1 MHRSDSSQ
9 PTFWLARFTRSI
21 GYGRCPCWL
30 PESESSIPIPIPMMN
45 TLTPRSRLLALSGLI
60 RWARP
65 VVGLLVLIGA
75 IALPVRSQPPSQ
87 PSTPPEQPAAPPIT
101 SPTPPT
107 DAPAALTTD
116 PPTEQQPTAPPS
128 AGISDDAIRSVATP
142 PDPPGRSPGLPALQ
156 AMLDR
161 ANLAILGA
169 QPDLAADLYRQVISL
184 AAPDNPQRVVAHL
197 GLGSLLNNQGQMEQA
212 IAQFDEAIKL
222 APNSAIGYALRGL
235 AFYDLERWDESIASL
250 RRAVELDP
258 NNPQIRINL
267 ANSLYERQDNAGTIE
282 QLRAAVELRPD
293 LALYHYNL
301 GMMLEEQG
309 QTDEAI
315 AHYQTAV
322 EIDPADAEIR
332 AALDRLRSRPTSI
345 PDSGTR
351 APSRPDPDRP
361 SAPQ

>member
-1 MHRSDSSQ
+1 
-9 PTFWLARFTRSI
+9 
-21 GYGRCPCWL
+21 
-30 PESESSIPIPIPMMN
+30 MMN
-45 TLTPRSRLLALSGLI
+45 TLMRRSRLLALSGLL
-60 RWARP
+60 RWTRP
-65 VVGLLVLIGA
+65 VVGWLVLIGA

-87 PSTPPEQPAAPPIT
+87 PSTPPEPLAAPPIT

-107 DAPAALTTD
+107 DS
-116 PPTEQQPTAPPS
+116 PTEPQPTAPPS
-128 AGISDDAIRSVATP
+128 AGSSDDAIRSVTTP

-156 AMLDR
+156 TMLDR
-161 ANLAILGA
+161 ANLAMLGA

-222 APNSAIGYALRGL
+222 APNSAIGYTLRGL

-267 ANSLYERQDNAGTIE
+267 ANSLYERQDAAGTIE

-309 QTDEAI
+309 QTAEAI

-322 EIDPADAEIR
+322 EIDPDDAEIR
-332 AALDRLRSRPTSI
+332 AALDRLRSRPTSL

-351 APSRPDPDRP
+351 APSSPDPDRP